1 MTAASNVKSAMP
13 PDTGLRIGIAYVDSL
28 GVVTVEISGKEI
40 SCGYVDPLGYADGV
54 PVAVLRG
61 ESSWLV
67 LGAVVTQPPAA
78 AVTVPV

>member
-1 MTAASNVKSAMP
+1 MSNAASNTKGSMP

-28 GVVTVEISGKEI
+28 GVVTVKVSNKEI
-40 SCGYVDPLGYADGV
+40 ACGYVDPLGYADGV
-54 PVAVLRG
+54 PVAILRG

-78 AVTVPV
+78 AVTVP